1 MARRGETRIEMR
13 TTRLEAFSDG
23 VFAIATTLLVLNLQI
38 PKGSKDLATALGD
51 QWPVYAAY
59 AIGFLTIGIVWIN
72 HHAIFDHV
80 KAVDRTTLFLNLLFL
95 LVIAVIPFPTALLA
109 EYLRDPGGSGHLAA
123 LVFAASMTAMA
134 LLFFSV
140 WLHISRTERLGCDLG
155 PEAVRTLTLQYG
167 IGTAVYALAIPVA
180 LVSAVATLVIYA
192 GVLLFYVT
200 ERIEGAGSPE
210 SRSREPERG

>member
-1 MARRGETRIEMR
+1 
-13 TTRLEAFSDG
+13 
-23 VFAIATTLLVLNLQI
+23 
-38 PKGSKDLATALGD
+38 
-51 QWPVYAAY
+51 
-59 AIGFLTIGIVWIN
+59 
-72 HHAIFDHV
+72 
-80 KAVDRTTLFLNLLFL
+80 
-95 LVIAVIPFPTALLA
+95 
-109 EYLRDPGGSGHLAA
+109 
-123 LVFAASMTAMA
+123 MTAMA
-134 LLFFSV
+134 LLFFWV

-210 SRSREPERG
+210 SPSRERERG